1 MKKIII
7 FNLFFVFILIVLFEI
22 ILRTIFNINVQGISK
37 NLLNKNINYTFNQPN
52 LKNGL
57 AFGANVDCFL
67 TGDPVGFLAAITFPL
82 IFKILV
88 FSGLIIDC
96 E

>member
-7 FNLFFVFILIVLFEI
+7 FNLFFVFILIVIFEI

-57 AFGANVDCFL
+57 AFGAKVYQVIL
-67 TGDPVGFLAAITFPL
+67 KHQPL
-82 IFKILV
+82 NFEV
-88 FSGLIIDC
+88 FNFSTASS
-96 E
+96 